1 MASVNL
7 SRIQEWID
15 QRRIDPSKPIT
26 VRELSKSNCIH
37 HYKDGVKVLG
47 DGASDLKQP
56 IHLVVS
62 RASGSAIEAI
72 EAAGG
77 TVTTRFYTRAA
88 LRHIVAK
95 ETHPFIS
102 MAWSVESGPKALLE
116 AAGLEATEEGVLEA
130 AVMKEKGMRY
140 RLPDPSN
147 RRDIEY
153 YRDPAHR
160 GYLSHLLK
168 PSEGPSL
175 FFRAPEERK
184 SAAGVKKEKVLP
196 ENRLW

>member
-1 MASVNL
+1 
-7 SRIQEWID
+7 
-15 QRRIDPSKPIT
+15 
-26 VRELSKSNCIH
+26 
-37 HYKDGVKVLG
+37 
-47 DGASDLKQP
+47 
-56 IHLVVS
+56 
-62 RASGSAIEAI
+62 
-72 EAAGG
+72 
-77 TVTTRFYTRAA
+77 
-88 LRHIVAK
+88 
-95 ETHPFIS
+95 